1 MVGENQSSSEID
13 KQKEK
18 TYLRPG
24 EKDKITNHTN
34 NKNPMKKYENYSKT
48 PKPEAH
54 KNKFRL
60 QVQAQCSQIS
70 ASFT

>member
-34 NKNPMKKYENYSKT
+34 NKNPMKKYENY
-48 PKPEAH
+48 
-54 KNKFRL
+54 
-60 QVQAQCSQIS
+60 
-70 ASFT
+70 